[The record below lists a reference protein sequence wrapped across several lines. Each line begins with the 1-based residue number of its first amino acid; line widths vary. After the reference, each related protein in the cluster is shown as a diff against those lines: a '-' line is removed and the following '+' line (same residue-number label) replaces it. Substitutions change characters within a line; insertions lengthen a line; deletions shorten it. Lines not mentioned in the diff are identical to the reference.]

1 MNKNNNRGF
10 SIVEFIMIMVV
21 LIIVGVFVFF
31 ASKNKQSDLSVK
43 EQTNN
48 VVQNN
53 STENNQP
60 SEQDQIVSLV
70 RQLATDAETR
80 YNGSY
85 KQVFMPANENK
96 ENGSGIVLSNGS
108 VGSKVVDE
116 AKSKSSQIFAITND
130 NITAYAIY
138 SKLPGTPVTYYCLAS
153 DGSKKTVSQI
163 VDINGL
169 SKKPICK

>member
-21 LIIVGVFVFF
+21 LIIVGAFVFF
-31 ASKNKQSDLSVK
+31 ASKNKQSDLSVN
-43 EQTNN
+43 EQANTLA
-48 VVQNN
+48 QNN
-53 STENNQP
+53 STQNNQP
-60 SEQDQIVSLV
+60 SEQDQVISLV

-85 KQVFMPANENK
+85 KQVFLPSNETK
-96 ENGSGIVLSNGS
+96 ENGSGIVSGNGS

-116 AKSKSSQIFAITND
+116 AKSKSGQIFVITND
-130 NITAYAIY
+130 KVTTYAIY
-138 SKLPGTPVTYYCLAS
+138 GRFPGTPVSYYCLAS
-153 DGSKKTVSQI
+153 DGSKNTVNQV
-163 VDINGL
+163 VDISGL